1 MSILGFIISGF
12 IIGLLARAIKPG
24 KDSLGIIMTTL
35 LGIAGAVVAGYLGQA
50 MNLYAPG
57 EPAGWL
63 ASIMGAI
70 ILLFVAHMLFGR
82 RQRI

>member
-50 MNLYAPG
+50 LNLYTPG
-57 EPAGWL
+57 EPAGWI
-63 ASIMGAI
+63 ASILGAI
-70 ILLFVAHMLFGR
+70 LLLVVAHLAFSR
-82 RQRI
+82 RSRV